1 MKQILP
7 CNKSFI
13 DQAFSVMMAGYW
25 PRSFLASF
33 LASLWTSVAIQTTTM
48 NTRKIS
54 AGNPDIA
61 TIKRIEMFLP
71 VVCPFVGWFCPNT
84 LFCH

>member
-1 MKQILP
+1 M
-7 CNKSFI
+7 
-13 DQAFSVMMAGYW
+13 
-25 PRSFLASF
+25 
-33 LASLWTSVAIQTTTM
+33 AIQTTTM

-71 VVCPFVGWFCPNT
+71 VVCPFVLLWAGFVLTRYFLVDYIRRRHIDTTSCVFPRPSRLNAIN
-84 LFCH
+84 